1 MKSVNSKLAL
11 GLLGGLAA
19 GALLGVLF
27 APDKGTNTRKKIA
40 EKGKDYADDLKTKYD
55 TILGSV
61 TRKYENLFQEG
72 EDMLAEGKLK
82 YDQLKSEGKNK
93 FNELKDEAK
102 TKLDEVKS
110 EASAY
115 KA

>member
-72 EDMLAEGKLK
+72 EDMLAEGKSK

>member
-27 APDKGTNTRKKIA
+27 APDKGSNTRKKIA
-40 EKGKDYADDLKTKYD
+40 DKGKDYADDLKNKYD
-55 TILGSV
+55 AILGSV

-72 EDMLAEGKLK
+72 EDMVAEGKSR
-82 YDQLKSEGKNK
+82 YEQLKAEGKSK
-93 FNELKDEAK
+93 FNDLKDEAK
-102 TKLDEVKS
+102 SKLDEVKS
-110 EASAY
+110 EVSAY